1 MLGIILPRITLI
13 SRPME
18 DAKAL
23 ERALLSMNPSTKII
37 LAPALAIVP
46 VAYDLQNDVFDA
58 IILTSK
64 HAVPAA
70 AKITSMAPVLCVG
83 DTTAQMARSFGLR
96 AVSAAGNAK
105 DLVELVQASGALRV
119 LYLRG
124 AHVQADMEFELSL
137 AGIETKSVVVYR
149 QDACE
154 FSYEVQQSLL
164 AAVDLLVPV
173 YSARSARIVSRN
185 LNGFAG
191 QITLV
196 AISKA
201 AANGWSGP
209 KPHHIAYAESP
220 NFEAMVAAIAS
231 QLA

>member
-23 ERALLSMNPSTKII
+23 KRALLLMNPSTKII

-46 VAYDLQNDVFDA
+46 VAYELKTDVFDA

-70 AKITSMAPVLCVG
+70 AKITAMAPVLCVG
-83 DTTAQMARSFGLR
+83 DRTAQTARSLGLR

-105 DLVELVQASGALRV
+105 DLIELVQASGASKV

-124 AHVQADMEFELSL
+124 AHVQADMESELSL
-137 AGIETKSVVVYR
+137 AGIETKSVIVYR
-149 QDACE
+149 QDPCE
-154 FSYEVQQSLL
+154 FSHDVQQSLL
-164 AAVDLLVPV
+164 AATELLVPV
-173 YSARSARIVSRN
+173 YSARSARIVSQN
-185 LNGFAG
+185 LSGFAG

-209 KPHHIAYAESP
+209 VLHHIVYAKSP

>member
-23 ERALLSMNPSTKII
+23 KRALLLMNPSIKII
-37 LAPALAIVP
+37 LAPALEIVP
-46 VAYDLQNDVFDA
+46 IAYDLKTDVFDA

-70 AKITSMAPVLCVG
+70 AKITSMTPILCVG
-83 DTTAQMARSFGLR
+83 DTTAQTARTFGLR

-105 DLVELVQASGALRV
+105 DLIELVQASGATKV

-149 QDACE
+149 QDSCE
-154 FSYEVQQSLL
+154 FSHEIQQSLL
-164 AAVDLLVPV
+164 AATDLLVPV
-173 YSARSARIVSRN
+173 YSARSARIVSEN

-191 QITLV
+191 DITLI
-196 AISKA
+196 AISET

-209 KPHHIAYAESP
+209 VPHHTVYAKSP